1 MEAINTL
8 EDKVMAM
15 EFAFMCL
22 AKALHQ
28 QGALPLPVLQAHLK
42 AAADQL
48 RQDGTSPHPDVG
60 MQPVAGQLEQL
71 RGWLGQLQ

>member
-28 QGALPLPVLQAHLK
+28 QGALPLPVLQAHLQ

-48 RQDGTSPHPDVG
+48 RQDGTSPPHGAD
-60 MQPVAGQLEQL
+60 MQPVAGQLDQL

>member
-28 QGALPLPVLQAHLK
+28 RGTLPLPVLQAHLQ
-42 AAADQL
+42 AAAEQL
-48 RQDGTSPHPDVG
+48 RQDGTGRHPDG
-60 MQPVAGQLEQL
+60 DMQPVAGQLDQL